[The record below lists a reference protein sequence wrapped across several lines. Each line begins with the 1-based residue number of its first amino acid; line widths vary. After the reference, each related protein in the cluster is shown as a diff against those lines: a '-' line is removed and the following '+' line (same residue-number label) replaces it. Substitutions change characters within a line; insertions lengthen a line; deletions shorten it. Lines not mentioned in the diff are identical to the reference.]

1 MSLDATEKA
10 KLVKIT
16 GRNILAINQ
25 QIDAFSDD
33 ITDEM
38 YAEIIAEIAR
48 WDAGAG
54 TNFASFTPTESNE
67 GFNQS
72 ADAIKNDIITNIESL
87 MFFNNT
93 AASGFSGNSDQVTFT
108 RG

>member
-1 MSLDATEKA
+1 MGLDATQKA

-25 QIDAFSDD
+25 QIDAFGDD

-38 YAEIIAEIAR
+38 YTLIIAEIAR

-54 TNFASFTPTESNE
+54 TNFASFTATESNE
-67 GFNQS
+67 GFSQS
-72 ADAIKNDIITNIESL
+72 PDAIRNDIISNIEAL

-93 AASGFSGNSDQVTFT
+93 AASGFGSSGDQLQFV

>member
-1 MSLDATEKA
+1 MSLDNTQKA

-33 ITDEM
+33 ITAEM

-54 TNFASFTPTESNE
+54 TNFAAFEATESNE
-67 GFNQS
+67 GFSQS
-72 ADAIKNDIITNIESL
+72 PDAIRNDIISNIESL
-87 MFFNNT
+87 LFFNNT
-93 AASGFSGNSDQVTFT
+93 AASGFSGNSDQLQFV